1 MLVAR
6 IGGIMTNILWNTALR
21 YRELARNISDE
32 NARKEIL
39 RLAAEYEDRA
49 ALLFP
54 PSLIPQP
61 NE

>member
-1 MLVAR
+1 MLAANR
-6 IGGIMTNILWNTALR
+6 GTMTNILWKTALR

-54 PSLIPQP
+54 PPLVAEPSG
-61 NE
+61 

>member
-1 MLVAR
+1 
-6 IGGIMTNILWNTALR
+6 MTNILWNTALR

-32 NARKEIL
+32 TAREEIL

-54 PSLIPQP
+54 TELVAAPSG
-61 NE
+61 